1 MSRELKNYKDDDG
14 NFIPLYLTEANALA
28 VITYVQGLSDDQ
40 LETFAKSFSNN
51 FGKSLGDSGSKDSIT
66 DGLINFLDTEILK
79 VSNDELANETINK
92 AFKNADGTAFN
103 NAEFSRY
110 APNNLLNAVIDFDE
124 PVYDVTDPEEEA
136 SLRQGQDPTLG
147 YAFDEDTGKRERQTE
162 VDVRNAL
169 ADLFEEDPEA
179 MIDFAMELAYHGLYG
194 KDNYDAVFLRG
205 EDENDFKLDY
215 AAFDQAVE
223 NAIRLATRFGPELQ
237 QFQDP
242 QGLLP
247 DSFTGGFDVPLFFN
261 ILARVQT
268 DETGL
273 GRDEIRTLFAQERA
287 ATRRNDAFRMIDQVS
302 VYNAMETA
310 SVNLLGRK
318 ANKREKDIFMEM
330 IFDLQLSE
338 NAPVNINLA
347 ARASDAITEGDLGRN
362 VTQRYQARETVN
374 AAEQVVNVIRS
385 LGGNARGNV

>member
-1 MSRELKNYKDDDG
+1 MLEFRFLSE
-14 NFIPLYLTEANALA
+14 ENALA
-28 VITYVQGLSDDQ
+28 IITYVQGLSDDE
-40 LETFAKSFSNN
+40 LDDFNKSFFNSTNR
-51 FGKSLGDSGSKDSIT
+51 SLGSGDNADDIT
-66 DGLINFLDTEILK
+66 DALLTFVDQQIQAINDH
-79 VSNDELANETINK
+79 DLANKRIDE
-92 AFKNADGTAFN
+92 AFRNEDDTAFN
-103 NAEFSRY
+103 NNEFSRY
-110 APNNLLNAVIDFDE
+110 AASNLAQAFVEFRDEAVYKID
-124 PVYDVTDPEEEA
+124 DPLQQQALEA
-136 SLRQGQDPTLG
+136 GQEPTLG
-147 YAFDEDTGKRERQTE
+147 YAYDEDTDGRERQTE

-205 EDENDFKLDY
+205 EDEGEYELDY
-215 AAFDQAVE
+215 AAFDQAVN
-223 NAIRLATRFGPELQ
+223 NAIQLATKFGPELQ

-242 QGLLP
+242 QGLYP
-247 DSFTGGFDVPLFFN
+247 AQFSGGFDVPLFFN

-268 DETGL
+268 DETGF

-318 ANKREKDIFMEM
+318 ATKREKDIFMEM

-347 ARASDAITEGDLGRN
+347 ARAGDAITEGDLGRN
-362 VTQRYQARETVN
+362 VTQRYQARESVN

-385 LGGNARGNV
+385 LGGNAHGYS